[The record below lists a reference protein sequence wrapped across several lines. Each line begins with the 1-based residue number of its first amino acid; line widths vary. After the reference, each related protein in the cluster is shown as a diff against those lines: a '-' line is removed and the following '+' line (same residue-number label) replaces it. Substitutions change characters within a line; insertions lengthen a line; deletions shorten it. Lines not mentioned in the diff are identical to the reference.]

1 MIFIEY
7 HPLQKGIKRFE
18 EFRKVNK
25 FILNR
30 IIEKVEQSIKEKEL
44 PFQFENLG
52 ESDEDIEKIIKAFE
66 DVSYIF
72 SEELSLYI
80 DLLYKEKKRNQDLG
94 EELRNSL
101 AIIKG
106 NVDILEKNWLE
117 DKKMRDVYFDRIKES
132 ISRIEKCMS

>member
-1 MIFIEY
+1 M
-7 HPLQKGIKRFE
+7 
-18 EFRKVNK
+18 NK